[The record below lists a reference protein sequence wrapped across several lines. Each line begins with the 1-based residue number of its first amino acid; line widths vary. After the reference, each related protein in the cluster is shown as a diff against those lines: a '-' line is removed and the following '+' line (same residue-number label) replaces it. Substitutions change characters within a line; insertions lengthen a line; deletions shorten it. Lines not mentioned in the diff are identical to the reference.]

1 MRINNR
7 NRSDK
12 RGILLGWFILLSV
25 LAHGLFLTMPVDK
38 PDEIHYVSLSSTLQ
52 VTIASSRSHTS
63 LNQEIAAEAA
73 EKETATSHQQSVLAR
88 QADALALSVKTT
100 EKSATGNKHSAGH
113 PEPETSPVKRKKSA
127 KISGP
132 GAITQTFTEAS
143 KSNTAT
149 ASEKNVPLNHLRQ
162 QLKEA
167 IKTRFTYPR
176 IARRM
181 GWEGLVGL
189 SFHIENDGSLN
200 KIRIARSSGH
210 KILDENA
217 RKTIQGI
224 GRIQVAS
231 NLQIQPV
238 DTEIEVLYRLAD

>member
-1 MRINNR
+1 MRIHNC
-7 NRSDK
+7 NRSGK
-12 RGILLGWFILLSV
+12 RGIIPGWFILLSV
-25 LAHGLFLTMPVDK
+25 LAHGLFLTMPADK
-38 PDEIHYVSLSSTLQ
+38 PDNNLYVSLSSTLQ
-52 VTIASSRSHTS
+52 VTIVSSKSDTS
-63 LNQEIAAEAA
+63 LNQEIAAE
-73 EKETATSHQQSVLAR
+73 KEISTSHQQSVAATKTKTLP
-88 QADALALSVKTT
+88 LSAKTT
-100 EKSATGNKHSAGH
+100 EKSATSSKHSAGH
-113 PEPETSPVKRKKSA
+113 TEPEISPVKRKRSA
-127 KISGP
+127 NTFEP
-132 GAITQTFTEAS
+132 GTITQTFTEAS

-149 ASEKNVPLNHLRQ
+149 NSVENVPLNHLRQ

-217 RKTIQGI
+217 RNTIQGI

>member
-1 MRINNR
+1 MRIHNC
-7 NRSDK
+7 NRSGK

-25 LAHGLFLTMPVDK
+25 LAHGLFLTMPADK
-38 PDEIHYVSLSSTLQ
+38 PDNNLYVSLSSTLQ
-52 VTIASSRSHTS
+52 VTIISSKSDTS
-63 LNQEIAAEAA
+63 LNQEIAAE
-73 EKETATSHQQSVLAR
+73 KETATTHQQSVLGKEAN
-88 QADALALSVKTT
+88 ALPLSVKTT
-100 EKSATGNKHSAGH
+100 EKSAIGNKHSAVH
-113 PEPETSPVKRKKSA
+113 PEPETSPVKRKNPVKTSV
-127 KISGP
+127 P
-132 GAITQTFTEAS
+132 VNITQTYTEAS

-149 ASEKNVPLNHLRQ
+149 VSEKNVPLNHLRQ